1 MKKFKL
7 SDLFNNPKTR
17 LRNLLLVLLPFFILI
32 GIFVSISIS
41 SLSKVSESTS
51 GTVYK
56 DSIDSMDYH
65 LRSNATDLQEE
76 LFKELTDAV
85 NDGTDK
91 ANIAFLVCKN
101 FVADYYTW
109 TNKEATYDIGGMYY
123 VYSPQ
128 RVTIY
133 QESRDKFYKYLSYYI
148 DTYGS
153 ENLLEVKGFVEG
165 DKTYVDTT
173 PSTYE
178 INGKTYES
186 YFVELEW
193 EYDNLDTFK
202 DIATPSMDDHEMGF
216 ATVNYFTVIINE
228 EGRFEIVQAWGD
240 Y

>member
-1 MKKFKL
+1 MNKFKL
-7 SDLFNNPKTR
+7 KDIFKNPKTR
-17 LRNLLLVLLPFFILI
+17 LRNLLLVLLPFVILI
-32 GIFVSISIS
+32 AVFAKISLS
-41 SLSKVSESTS
+41 SVSKVSESTS

-76 LFKELTDAV
+76 LFKELTDVV

-91 ANIAFLVCKN
+91 AKIALLVCEN

-133 QESRDKFYKYLSYYI
+133 QQSRNTFYKYLTYYI

-165 DKTYVDTT
+165 DKTFVEQT

-178 INGKTYES
+178 IDGKTYES
-186 YFVELEW
+186 YFVTLEW

-202 DIATPSMDDHEMGF
+202 DIATPSIDDNEIGF
-216 ATVNYFTVIINE
+216 ATVNYFTVIVNE
-228 EGRFEIVQAWGD
+228 DGRFEIVQAWGD
-240 Y
+240 F